1 MNNNDTFLTNPK
13 VFEEKANILKALAH
27 PVRLCI
33 VKGLIDNGGSNVT
46 NMQSCLNMP
55 QSTISQHIAKLKAF
69 GIIDW
74 QRNGLEIIYS
84 VSDKKIKELIEVLF

>member
-1 MNNNDTFLTNPK
+1 MTENDTFLTNPK
-13 VFEEKANILKALAH
+13 LFEEKANILKALAH

-33 VKGLIDNGGSNVT
+33 VKGLIETGGSNVT
-46 NMQSCLNMP
+46 NMQNCLDMP
-55 QSTISQHIAKLKAF
+55 QSTISQHIGKLKAF

-84 VSDKKIKELIEVLF
+84 VSDENIKKLIEVLF

>member
-27 PVRLCI
+27 PVSLCI
-33 VKGLIDNGGSNVT
+33 VKGLLETDGSNVT

-84 VSDKKIKELIEVLF
+84 VGDERIKKLVEVLF